1 LQKRILSDPTIGTCR
16 DADRLDLWRV
26 HLQPDERYMSTER
39 GKELARRFYAK
50 ARLVSARFKIP
61 RYFFEHNAEEQ
72 QHIGYCLDV
81 V

>member
-1 LQKRILSDPTIGTCR
+1 
-16 DADRLDLWRV
+16 
-26 HLQPDERYMSTER
+26 MSTER